1 MLIGQ
6 GLMVVTPFCAD
17 RPRFDVVTPFCVDR
31 ASLMVVTP
39 FCADRP
45 KFDGGNALF
54 C

>member
-1 MLIGQ
+1 MLIGPS
-6 GLMVVTPFCAD
+6 LMVVTPFCVD
-17 RPRFDVVTPFCVDR
+17 RPSLMVVTPFCVDR

-39 FCADRP
+39 FCVDRP